1 MRIYLA
7 AALTVAI
14 YLLYFIR
21 PTDVYSA
28 VAIIGLSLAAGFG
41 LVASLIP
48 VAGPVAYAEILAAA
62 QAFFGLAL
70 PPPLYLVLTWL
81 SFAMSAMSAVF
92 LAMYFLQVG
101 RWAAKRAFRFLL
113 LW

>member
-7 AALTVAI
+7 ASLVVAV

-21 PTDVYSA
+21 PTDIRAA
-28 VAIIGLSLAAGFG
+28 VTIIGLSLAAGFG

-48 VAGPVAYAEILAAA
+48 AAGPVVYAEILAAA

-70 PPPLYLVLTWL
+70 PPLLYVVLTWL
-81 SFAMSAMSAVF
+81 SFALSVMSAAF